1 METKK
6 PTRYAFSTSLQGD
19 PVSTT
24 VTFGQVPGGPQY
36 ASQINVSVPAKN
48 VSATITNF
56 NFVLNQ

>member
-1 METKK
+1 
-6 PTRYAFSTSLQGD
+6 
-19 PVSTT
+19 